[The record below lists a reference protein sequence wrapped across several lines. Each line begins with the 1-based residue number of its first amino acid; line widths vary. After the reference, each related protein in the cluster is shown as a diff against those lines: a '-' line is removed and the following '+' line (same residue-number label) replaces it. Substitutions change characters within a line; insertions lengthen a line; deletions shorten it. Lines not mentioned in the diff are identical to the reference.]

1 MYPKDKT
8 QAAAAVYD
16 LSTNKNEPPKKV

>member
-1 MYPKDKT
+1 MYPKDKAE
-8 QAAAAVYD
+8 AAAAVYD